1 MHEKKRNKKQRKLGR
16 FARGKSKQKHDKRK
30 DGGGSPDS
38 LEEEELRK
46 NGDGKKAEFMEQY
59 LNKKRIETKLDEEH
73 YWSEEDDHAFK
84 MEDYDDVRI
93 LSGFIFVCV
102 ELYEMHDATGFN
114 CMKWFMNR
122 KYYKKNAL
130 FDWPWQSEM
139 ILQWI
144 SEWYTFYLLAFLMIQ
159 DLIVQIIEPF

>member
-16 FARGKSKQKHDKRK
+16 FARGKSKPKHDKRK

-73 YWSEEDDHAFK
+73 YWSEEDDHAEFK

-93 LSGFIFVCV
+93 LSCV

-114 CMKWFMNR
+114 CMIWF
-122 KYYKKNAL
+122 KIPQVL
-130 FDWPWQSEM
+130 
-139 ILQWI
+139 
-144 SEWYTFYLLAFLMIQ
+144 
-159 DLIVQIIEPF
+159 